1 MKDKTIANFL
11 AGSFGLAL
19 LGALMSAEN
28 QNLLFAI
35 SGVGLL
41 TFGIIAALRLHKYDN
56 KDWLSVAL
64 FASIG
69 LAIFSQV
76 VMNEIPS
83 VVALAFWVFGV
94 WAVVRLY
101 KLSKTN

>member
-19 LGALMSAEN
+19 LGSFITEN
-28 QNLLFAI
+28 QNLLFTIA
-35 SGVGLL
+35 GAGLIV
-41 TFGIIAALRLHKYDN
+41 FGILAALRLRKHNN
-56 KDWLSVAL
+56 KDWLFIAL
-64 FASIG
+64 LVSEG
-69 LAIFSQV
+69 LAVFSL
-76 VMNEIPS
+76 MIMGSMSDIIN
-83 VVALAFWVFGV
+83 LAFWVFGI